1 MSFRLIAA
9 ACVLVPGFATAA
21 ELGRLV
27 LQSGVGEPLRAEI
40 DVLAV
45 RPGEA
50 ATLAARIPPP
60 EVFWRANLEPSP
72 VLDRLR
78 VAVERRP
85 GNRYVVVLRS
95 NEALDEPFIQVL
107 VELAS
112 ASGSVVREYPFL
124 LEESR
129 PRGQRAAAWPALP
142 EAEPAPAARE
152 PAPAARVPA
161 PAAPARIEGEGYVVK
176 PGDTLAGIA
185 LVQGLAGA
193 TIAQAVVAIYQANEP
208 AFFDANLN
216 RLRSGQRLALPTPDA
231 ALAIDPAE
239 ARRIVLAHGASYAEY
254 RRQLAGAAPDA
265 GSRAE
270 AAAAAPPQA
279 ERDRLSVSRAK
290 PPKPGTGA
298 AATAREDD
306 LASVQRALAEAQE
319 RVGLLEKSLDDVRM
333 LLAMKDQQLARMARQ
348 GQGATFAGDAAAA
361 DQVAGE
367 PDPASVLSRFLS
379 HYGGWLILGFAVGFV
394 SWIFMP
400 LKTVRL
406 WWKKRRRRR
415 RDLRKHARRV
425 RRAAHKAGLLS
436 TSAANTPA

>member
-9 ACVLVPGFATAA
+9 ACLLVPGLATAA

-27 LQSGVGEPLRAEI
+27 LQSGAGEPLRAEI
-40 DVLAV
+40 EVLAV

-50 ATLAARIPPP
+50 TTLAARIPPP

-95 NEALDEPFIQVL
+95 SEALDEPFIQLL

-129 PRGQRAAAWPALP
+129 PHGQRAIAGPALP
-142 EAEPAPAARE
+142 EAAPAPAERARS
-152 PAPAARVPA
+152 PV
-161 PAAPARIEGEGYVVK
+161 APARAEPVRAGGEDYLVK
-176 PGDTLAGIA
+176 PGDTLASIA
-185 LVQGLAGA
+185 QRQRLAGA
-193 TIAQAVVAIYQANEP
+193 TVEQAMVAIYQANEQ

-216 RLRSGQRLALPTPDA
+216 RLRSGQRLAIPPADA
-231 ALAIDPAE
+231 ALAIEPGE
-239 ARRIVLAHGASYAEY
+239 ARRIVVAHGASYADY
-254 RRQLAGAAPDA
+254 QRQFAGGTLGVGA
-265 GSRAE
+265 RAE
-270 AAAAAPPQA
+270 ASAATPPKP
-279 ERDRLSVSRAK
+279 ERDRLSVSRTERPSA
-290 PPKPGTGA
+290 GTSA

-319 RVGLLEKSLDDVRM
+319 RIGLLEKSLDDVRA
-333 LLAMKDQQLARMARQ
+333 LLVMRDQQLARMGRQ
-348 GQGATFAGDAAAA
+348 SPLAAFPGDAAAA
-361 DQVAGE
+361 DQMADGR
-367 PDPASVLSRFLS
+367 DGTNLLSRFLS
-379 HYGGWLILGFAVGFV
+379 QYGGWLVLGFAIGLV

-400 LKTVRL
+400 LKTARL
-406 WWKKRRRRR
+406 WWKRRRRR
-415 RDLRKHARRV
+415 QRDLDKHERRV
-425 RRAAHKAGLLS
+425 RRAARKAGLLS
-436 TSAANTPA
+436 TSG

>member
-1 MSFRLIAA
+1 MSLRLIAA
-9 ACVLVPGFATAA
+9 ACVLVPGLATAA

-40 DVLAV
+40 DVVAV

-112 ASGSVVREYPFL
+112 AAGSVVREYPFL

-129 PRGQRAAAWPALP
+129 LRGQRAVARPALP
-142 EAEPAPAARE
+142 EAAPAAAERP
-152 PAPAARVPA
+152 PAS
-161 PAAPARIEGEGYVVK
+161 AAPARANAYAEGEGYIVR
-176 PGDTLAGIA
+176 PGDTLASIA
-185 LVQGLAGA
+185 QTQRLAGA
-193 TIAQAVVAIYQANEP
+193 TIEQAIVAIYQANEQ

-216 RLRSGQRLALPTPDA
+216 RLRSGQRLAMPTADA

-239 ARRIVLAHGASYAEY
+239 ARRIVAAHAASYADY
-254 RRQLAGAAPDA
+254 RRQLAGATPGA
-265 GSRAE
+265 GARAE
-270 AAAAAPPQA
+270 APAAPAPKA
-279 ERDRLSVSRAK
+279 GSDRLSVSRAEQ
-290 PPKPGTGA
+290 PKPGSSA

-319 RVGLLEKSLDDVRM
+319 RIGLLEKSLDDVRS
-333 LLAMKDQQLARMARQ
+333 LLAMKDQQFARMARQ
-348 GQGATFAGDAAAA
+348 AQGATFAGDAAAA
-361 DQVAGE
+361 DQRVEERDSG
-367 PDPASVLSRFLS
+367 DMLSRFLN
-379 HYGGWLILGFAVGFV
+379 HYGGWLVLGFAVGFV

-406 WWKKRRRRR
+406 WWKRRRQRQ

-425 RRAAHKAGLLS
+425 RRAARKAGLLS
-436 TSAANTPA
+436 TSAKTPA